1 MGTGSAGQFSTDPA
15 QKGFLVAAGDPAR
28 RSRSA
33 GPGLADGDEHSRCRP
48 GLPEEAACGETPN
61 CCGGAGAACRA
72 AGPGG
77 AVSQRGLHVASHRS
91 TVSKHFHSW
100 KCQPAQNLGASGER

>member
-33 GPGLADGDEHSRCRP
+33 GPGLADGDERSRCRP
-48 GLPEEAACGETPN
+48 GPPEEAACGGTPI
-61 CCGGAGAACRA
+61 AAV
-72 AGPGG
+72 G
-77 AVSQRGLHVASHRS
+77 QGL
-91 TVSKHFHSW
+91 
-100 KCQPAQNLGASGER
+100 PAELLALVVP